1 MDETVETAIKNG
13 DLLLQKEKVMDA
25 IREYLK
31 AYEVVKD
38 NEDSLTADLCYRLS
52 QAYNTLESK
61 NDENSKGYAEL
72 SLKIHSKTGE
82 KDLVVL
88 DYLNLGYIEMDA
100 KKKAESEGFFRQAFE
115 ISKELDDPFL
125 ISTTLNAVAELKAG
139 SAKERAEA
147 QRIYEEVLK
156 IAENTEDWENFF
168 EATRG
173 RIGITRASG
182 DEEKALKEALD
193 AVELID
199 KISLKIK
206 NKKERK
212 DFKKSLGYIYD
223 LASDIAMELENVD
236 EAIKIAQRSKSE

>member
-1 MDETVETAIKNG
+1 MEEIVETAIKNG
-13 DLLLQKEKVMDA
+13 DQFLQKDKVMDA

-38 NEDSLTADLCYRLS
+38 NEDGLTADLCYRLS

-61 NDENSKGYAEL
+61 NDENSRGYAEI
-72 SLKIHSKTGE
+72 SLKIHTKSGE
-82 KDLVVL
+82 KDLQVL

-100 KKKAESEGFFRQAFE
+100 RKKEESEQFFVKAFE

-139 SAKERAEA
+139 SAKERGEA
-147 QRIYEEVLK
+147 SRIYEEVLK
-156 IAENTEDWENFF
+156 IAESTEDWENYF
-168 EATRG
+168 EAMRG
-173 RIGITRASG
+173 KIGITRASG
-182 DEEKALKEALD
+182 EEEKALEQAMGAIEA
-193 AVELID
+193 ID

-206 NKKERK
+206 NKKEKK

-236 EAIKIAQRSKSE
+236 EAIKIAQRSKAE

>member
-1 MDETVETAIKNG
+1 MEETVETAIKNG
-13 DLLLQKEKVMDA
+13 DQFLQKEKVMDA

-38 NEDSLTADLCYRLS
+38 KEDEVTADLCYRLS

-61 NDENSKGYAEL
+61 NDENSKSYGEI
-72 SLKIHSKTGE
+72 SLKIHTKSDE
-82 KDLVVL
+82 KDLQVL

-100 KKKAESEGFFRQAFE
+100 KKKEESEKYFVKAFE

-147 QRIYEEVLK
+147 ARIYEEVLK
-156 IAENTEDWENFF
+156 ISESTEDWENFF

-173 RIGITRASG
+173 KIGITRVSG
-182 DEEKALKEALD
+182 EEEKALKEALD
-193 AVELID
+193 AIELID
-199 KISLKIK
+199 KISVKIK
-206 NKKERK
+206 NKKEKK

-236 EAIKIAQRSKSE
+236 EAIKIAQRSKAE